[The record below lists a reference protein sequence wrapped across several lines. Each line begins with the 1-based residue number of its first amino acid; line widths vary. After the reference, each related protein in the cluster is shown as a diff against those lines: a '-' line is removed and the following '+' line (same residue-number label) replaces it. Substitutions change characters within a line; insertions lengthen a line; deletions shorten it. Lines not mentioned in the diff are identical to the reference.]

1 MMYETVDL
9 QNVVITHYQHLSES
23 YQKNLLLLLF
33 IYQELYD
40 SSKPEYWVCIIS
52 VEARSATFL
61 SKGFPYSKSTQDYT
75 D

>member
-1 MMYETVDL
+1 MIETESFEPIITIEEMMYETVDL

-40 SSKPEYWVCIIS
+40 SSKPEY
-52 VEARSATFL
+52 
-61 SKGFPYSKSTQDYT
+61 
-75 D
+75 